1 MSLRSSNRVWRL
13 AFALTPFPVVAL
25 GYFAAQPG
33 TQFAFQLEV
42 LLSGAGSAHSRP
54 AISREQAM
62 THRPTLGPEALK
74 FFAHRGKG
82 PRVDQFSEVE
92 LAVNNHSLQPVA
104 ATFGPFGDLTGALSP
119 GRAPFGMAAHGAKRN
134 RQHSATDI
142 MRMTG
147 GGTPEQTAAMF
158 MISPVG
164 VSGDAYVAAD
174 GSEGLLKRAAWKPS
188 KDDFLVYQGETEAE
202 FQERERRCL
211 ATAIYFE
218 ARGEPVEGQQAV
230 AQVVMNRV
238 RSPLY
243 PDTICGVVYQGQNRG
258 TGCQFS
264 FTCDRKTDNAKDH
277 PRWELA
283 MSIARDVT
291 AGKVWL
297 DDIGYSSHYHA
308 TYVRPVWVRHMN
320 KLKQVGRHIFYRLKK
335 EDPYIVE
342 EIANEAAN
350 QDNETAATD
359 DKIPEDNAVKSQEQ
373 IAGVETVA
381 SASQS
386 PSPDSANFFSFSNV
400 FSGLESS
407 QGPSL
412 GLSSSE

>member
-1 MSLRSSNRVWRL
+1 
-13 AFALTPFPVVAL
+13 
-25 GYFAAQPG
+25 
-33 TQFAFQLEV
+33 
-42 LLSGAGSAHSRP
+42 
-54 AISREQAM
+54 M

-104 ATFGPFGDLTGALSP
+104 ATFGPFGDLTGALGP
-119 GRAPFGMAAHGAKRN
+119 NRAPFGMAVRGKAD
-134 RQHSATDI
+134 RQQAATDM
-142 MRMTG
+142 MRMNAYAL
-147 GGTPEQTAAMF
+147 PEMTAAMF
-158 MISPVG
+158 MVSPVG
-164 VSGDAYVAAD
+164 VSGDAYVGSD
-174 GSEGLLKRAAWKPS
+174 GSEGLLKRATWKPS
-188 KDDFLVYQGETEAE
+188 KEDFLVYQGETEAE

-264 FTCDRKTDNAKDH
+264 FTCDRKTDNAKDIE
-277 PRWELA
+277 RWDLA

-291 AGKVWL
+291 TGKVWL

-320 KLKQVGRHIFYRLKK
+320 KLKQIGRHIFYRLKK

-342 EIANEAAN
+342 EIANEAAD
-350 QDNETAATD
+350 QDGQTDEAAGS
-359 DKIPEDNAVKSQEQ
+359 KSDEQ
-373 IAGVETVA
+373 IAEGEPNDNRNVA
-381 SASQS
+381 QNAQAEPEPAQQQSSASNAS
-386 PSPDSANFFSFSNV
+386 NFFSFSNV
-400 FSGLESS
+400 FGGDQASN

-412 GLSSSE
+412 GFSSSE